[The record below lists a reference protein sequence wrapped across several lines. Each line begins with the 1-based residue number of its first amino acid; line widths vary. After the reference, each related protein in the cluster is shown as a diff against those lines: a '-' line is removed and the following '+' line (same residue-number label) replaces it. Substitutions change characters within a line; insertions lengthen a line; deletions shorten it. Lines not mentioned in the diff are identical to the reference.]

1 MFSGLLDSILNWD
14 WNQWLAMVT
23 SPSFKTMQL
32 AIVVYVGLLWLSIII
47 WVTRD
52 AISRS
57 NSLMFQVFAILLN
70 IGFPVLGTL
79 LYLIIRPGK
88 TVMERYYEELEH
100 RLILESIEG
109 KNQEA
114 GSEHHPL
121 KILHRKIGKRTA
133 KKEEDEDNAQDEKSI

>member
-1 MFSGLLDSILNWD
+1 MI
-14 WNQWLAMVT
+14 T
-23 SPSFKTMQL
+23 SPSFKTLQL
-32 AIVVYVGLLWLSIII
+32 AIVVYVGLLWLSIIV

-100 RLILESIEG
+100 RLILESIQG
-109 KNQEA
+109 KTQESEA
-114 GSEHHPL
+114 EHHPL
-121 KILHRKIGKRTA
+121 KILHKKVSKKTA
-133 KKEEDEDNAQDEKSI
+133 KKEEENQPQEEKTM